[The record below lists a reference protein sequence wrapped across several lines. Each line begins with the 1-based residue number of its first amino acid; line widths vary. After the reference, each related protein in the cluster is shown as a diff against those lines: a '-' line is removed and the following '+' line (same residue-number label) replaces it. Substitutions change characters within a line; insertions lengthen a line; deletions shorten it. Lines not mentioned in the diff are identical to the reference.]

1 MEIHAR
7 DAIMIVIAMLANA
20 QHAIQ
25 LTLKNLKTI
34 APFVGVRI
42 LINGVY
48 R

>member
-7 DAIMIVIAMLANA
+7 DAIMIVIAMLANV

-25 LTLKNLKTI
+25 MTLKNVKII
-34 APFVGVRI
+34 ARFVGVRI